1 MDKITKEEAI
11 EKWTAAVAQ
20 VFKAEDELHRVK
32 PEWKKR
38 LKFVLENDAP
48 KVAQEYCRDIA
59 EIIVKNAEDNKEE
72 GGRYGTCIN
81 GR

>member
-32 PEWKKR
+32 PEWEKR
-38 LKFVLENDAP
+38 LKYVFENDAP
-48 KVAQEYCRDIA
+48 KIALEYCRDIA
-59 EIIVKNAEDNKEE
+59 EIIVKEGED
-72 GGRYGTCIN
+72 YGSDY
-81 GR
+81 